1 MSKAV
6 MYILLTAAFLL
17 LLTLSPRPQ
26 KTHNHLP
33 LSRRFG
39 LNHASFDPLV
49 WKAEILKEQA
59 TNANSSTPILSSSDN
74 LNVSGAGMGDFNE
87 YLNDAGKLNI
97 TLRLFVLFPLLD
109 TSPKDGF
116 ADQSELENWNVEQA
130 IDRLFFRTKKHLL
143 SYDQDG
149 DRAVSLKEYLPHLTD
164 EEMEKDGMLH
174 GEAGWWKEQFA
185 NADTDRDGTLNFDE
199 FNDFLHPE
207 DSKNKEIQKWLLR
220 EKIKQ
225 LDSNSDGKLSFEEF
239 RDRAYDTY
247 RNYFEFENGGDDPPS
262 PEEIFAQLDLDK
274 DRVLEADELRSIM
287 RYLYPGEVS
296 YAQYYTKYL
305 IYEADD
311 NKDGKLS
318 LEEMLNHE
326 LLFYSTVVQD
336 GKYDYD
342 YDDDYEDLHDEL

>member
-6 MYILLTAAFLL
+6 VYTLITAAFLL
-17 LLTLSPRPQ
+17 LLTLSPRPT
-26 KTHNHLP
+26 KPHNRLP

-39 LNHASFDPLV
+39 VNHASFDPLV
-49 WKAEILKEQA
+49 WKAEFLKEQA
-59 TNANSSTPILSSSDN
+59 TNATSSPILSSSDN
-74 LNVSGAGMGDFNE
+74 LNVSEAGKSDFNG
-87 YLNDAGKLNI
+87 YLADAGNLNI

-116 ADQSELENWNVEQA
+116 VDQSELEKWNVEQA
-130 IDRLFFRTKKHLL
+130 IDRLFFHTKRQLL
-143 SYDQDG
+143 SHDQDG

-207 DSKNKEIQKWLLR
+207 DSENKEIRKWLLR
-220 EKIKQ
+220 EKTKQ

-239 RDRAYDTY
+239 HDRAYDTY
-247 RNYFEFENGGDDPPS
+247 RNYFEFANGGDDPPP

-274 DRVLEADELRSIM
+274 DGSLEAAELRSIM

-296 YAQYYTKYL
+296 YAMYYTKYL
-305 IYEADD
+305 IH
-311 NKDGKLS
+311 GLS
-318 LEEMLNHE
+318 LDEMLNHE

-342 YDDDYEDLHDEL
+342 FDDDYDDLHDEL